1 MQTPEY
7 IANRLNE
14 LAQHKAQFERAF
26 YFLED
31 EELFFIPEGEQW
43 SAIECIEHINNV
55 NEVYLP
61 QLTKVCQLPE
71 AKESSSI
78 KMGWFTKKAR
88 VWMQPITKAKA
99 LKIPAPRKLKPRRLR
114 NPDLKIAPQKVM
126 ENFIADLSQIEKLVR
141 IIPNSKDLCNT
152 KVTSALP
159 PFKIKSIT
167 ALEIIIPHIARHLTQ
182 AERILNGGK
191 LAKDN
196 TPNQPGPYLPN
207 AGSRKKI
214 TQNLA

>member
-1 MQTPEY
+1 MQAQEY
-7 IANRLNE
+7 IGNRLNE
-14 LAQHKAQFERAF
+14 LSQHKAQFERAF

-43 SAIECIEHINNV
+43 STIECIEHINNV

-61 QLTKVCQLPE
+61 QLTKVCQLTD
-71 AKESSSI
+71 AKESSALE
-78 KMGWFTKKAR
+78 MGWLTKKAR

-99 LKIPAPRKLKPRRLR
+99 LKIPAPKKLKPRSLR
-114 NPDLKIAPQKVM
+114 NPNMKIAPQKVM
-126 ENFIADLSQIEKLVR
+126 ENFISDLSQIEKLVR
-141 IIPNSKDLCNT
+141 IIPNSKDLCDSW
-152 KVTSALP
+152 VTSALP

-167 ALEIIIPHIARHLTQ
+167 ALEIIIQHIARHLAQ

-196 TPNQPGPYLPN
+196 APTNPDLIYPTRE
-207 AGSRKKI
+207 AEKK
-214 TQNLA
+214 

>member
-1 MQTPEY
+1 
-7 IANRLNE
+7 LS
-14 LAQHKAQFERAF
+14 QHKAQFERAF

-43 SAIECIEHINNV
+43 STIECIEHINNV

-61 QLTKVCQLPE
+61 QLTKVCQLTD
-71 AKESSSI
+71 AKESSALE
-78 KMGWFTKKAR
+78 MGWLTKKAR

-99 LKIPAPRKLKPRRLR
+99 LKIPAPKKLKPRRLR
-114 NPDLKIAPQKVM
+114 NPNLKIAPQKVM
-126 ENFIADLSQIEKLVR
+126 ENFISDLSQIEKLVR
-141 IIPNSKDLCNT
+141 IIPNSKDLCDSW
-152 KVTSALP
+152 VTSALP

-167 ALEIIIPHIARHLTQ
+167 ALEIIIQHIARHLAQ

-196 TPNQPGPYLPN
+196 APTNPDLIYPTRE
-207 AGSRKKI
+207 AEKK
-214 TQNLA
+214 

>member
-1 MQTPEY
+1 MQAQEY
-7 IANRLNE
+7 IGNRLNE

-43 SAIECIEHINNV
+43 STIECIEHINNV

-61 QLTKVCQLPE
+61 QLTKVCQLTD
-71 AKESSSI
+71 AKESSALE
-78 KMGWFTKKAR
+78 MGWLTKKAR

-99 LKIPAPRKLKPRRLR
+99 LKIPAPKKLKPRRLR
-114 NPDLKIAPQKVM
+114 NPNLKIAPQKVM
-126 ENFIADLSQIEKLVR
+126 ENFISDLSQIEKLVR
-141 IIPNSKDLCNT
+141 IIPNSKDLCDSW
-152 KVTSALP
+152 VTSALP

-167 ALEIIIPHIARHLTQ
+167 ALEIIIQHIARHLAQ

-196 TPNQPGPYLPN
+196 APTNQDLIYPTRE
-207 AGSRKKI
+207 AEKK
-214 TQNLA
+214 

>member
-1 MQTPEY
+1 MQAPEY
-7 IANRLNE
+7 ITNRLNE
-14 LAQHKAQFERAF
+14 LAQHKAQFELVF

-31 EELFFIPEGEQW
+31 DELFFIPEGELW

-61 QLTKVCQLPE
+61 QLTKVCQLTD
-71 AKESSSI
+71 AKESSALE
-78 KMGWFTKKAR
+78 MGWLTKKAR

-99 LKIPAPRKLKPRRLR
+99 LKIPAPKKLKPRRLR
-114 NPDLKIAPQKVM
+114 NPNLKIAPQKVM
-126 ENFIADLSQIEKLVR
+126 ENFISDLSQIEKLVR
-141 IIPNSKDLCNT
+141 INPNSKDLCDSW
-152 KVTSALP
+152 VTSALP

-167 ALEIIIPHIARHLTQ
+167 ALEIIIQHIARHLAQ

-196 TPNQPGPYLPN
+196 APTNPDLIYPTRE
-207 AGSRKKI
+207 AEKK
-214 TQNLA
+214 

>member
-1 MQTPEY
+1 MQANAY
-7 IANRLNE
+7 ISDRLKE

-31 EELFFIPEGEQW
+31 DELFFIPEGELW

-61 QLTKVCQLPE
+61 QLTKVCQLTD
-71 AKESSSI
+71 AKESSALE
-78 KMGWFTKKAR
+78 MGWLTKKAR

-99 LKIPAPRKLKPRRLR
+99 LKIPAPKKLKPRRLR
-114 NPDLKIAPQKVM
+114 NPNLKIAPQKVM
-126 ENFIADLSQIEKLVR
+126 ENFISDLSQIEKLVR
-141 IIPNSKDLCNT
+141 IIPNSKDLCDSR
-152 KVTSALP
+152 VTSALP

-167 ALEIIIPHIARHLTQ
+167 ALEIIIPHIARHLAQ
-182 AERILNGGK
+182 AERILKGGK

-196 TPNQPGPYLPN
+196 APTNPDLIYPTRE
-207 AGSRKKI
+207 AEKK
-214 TQNLA
+214 

>member
-1 MQTPEY
+1 MQAHEY
-7 IANRLNE
+7 ITNRLKE

-31 EELFFIPEGEQW
+31 DELFFIPESEQW

-55 NEVYLP
+55 NELYLP
-61 QLTKVCQLPE
+61 QLTQVCQLPE

-78 KMGWFTKKAR
+78 KMGWFTKKAHA
-88 VWMQPITKAKA
+88 WMQPLTKAKA
-99 LKIPAPRKLKPRRLR
+99 LKIPAPKKLKPRRLR

-141 IIPNSKDLCNT
+141 IIPNSPDLCNA
-152 KVTSALP
+152 KITSALP
-159 PFKIKSIT
+159 PIKIKSLT
-167 ALEIIIPHIARHLTQ
+167 ALEIIIPHMARHLKQ

-196 TPNQPGPYLPN
+196 APTNPDLIYPTRE
-207 AGSRKKI
+207 AEKK
-214 TQNLA
+214 

>member
-1 MQTPEY
+1 MQAPEY
-7 IANRLNE
+7 ITNRLNE
-14 LAQHKAQFERAF
+14 LSQHKAQFERAF

-43 SAIECIEHINNV
+43 STIECIEHINNV

-61 QLTKVCQLPE
+61 QLTKVCQLTD
-71 AKESSSI
+71 AKESSALE
-78 KMGWFTKKAR
+78 MGWLTKKAR

-99 LKIPAPRKLKPRRLR
+99 LKIPAPKKLKPRRLR
-114 NPDLKIAPQKVM
+114 NPNLKIAPQKVM
-126 ENFIADLSQIEKLVR
+126 ENFISDLSQIEKLVR
-141 IIPNSKDLCNT
+141 IIPNSKDLCDSW
-152 KVTSALP
+152 VTSALP

-167 ALEIIIPHIARHLTQ
+167 ALEIIIQHIARHLAQ

-196 TPNQPGPYLPN
+196 APTNPDLIYPTRE
-207 AGSRKKI
+207 AEKK
-214 TQNLA
+214 

>member
-1 MQTPEY
+1 MQAHEY

-71 AKESSSI
+71 AKKTSSLN
-78 KMGWFTKKAR
+78 MGWFTKKAR
-88 VWMQPITKAKA
+88 VWMQPHHQGKSTENSSTKK
-99 LKIPAPRKLKPRRLR
+99 
-114 NPDLKIAPQKVM
+114 
-126 ENFIADLSQIEKLVR
+126 
-141 IIPNSKDLCNT
+141 T
-152 KVTSALP
+152 TS
-159 PFKIKSIT
+159 
-167 ALEIIIPHIARHLTQ
+167 H
-182 AERILNGGK
+182 
-191 LAKDN
+191 DV
-196 TPNQPGPYLPN
+196 
-207 AGSRKKI
+207 
-214 TQNLA
+214 

>member
-1 MQTPEY
+1 MQAPEY
-7 IANRLNE
+7 ITNRLNE
-14 LAQHKAQFERAF
+14 LAQHKAQFEQVF

-31 EELFFIPEGEQW
+31 DELFFIPEGELW

-61 QLTKVCQLPE
+61 QLTKVCQLTD
-71 AKESSSI
+71 AKESSALE
-78 KMGWFTKKAR
+78 MGWLTKKAR

-99 LKIPAPRKLKPRRLR
+99 LKIPVPKKLKPRRLR
-114 NPDLKIAPQKVM
+114 NPNLKIAPQKVM
-126 ENFIADLSQIEKLVR
+126 ENFISDLSQIEKLVR
-141 IIPNSKDLCNT
+141 IIPNSKDLCDSR
-152 KVTSALP
+152 VTSALP

-167 ALEIIIPHIARHLTQ
+167 ALEIIIQHIARHLAQ

-196 TPNQPGPYLPN
+196 APTNPDLIYPTRE
-207 AGSRKKI
+207 AEKK
-214 TQNLA
+214 

>member
-1 MQTPEY
+1 MQAPEY
-7 IANRLNE
+7 ITNRLNE
-14 LAQHKAQFERAF
+14 LAQHKAQFEQVF

-31 EELFFIPEGEQW
+31 DELFFIPEGELW

-61 QLTKVCQLPE
+61 QLTKVCQLTD
-71 AKESSSI
+71 AKESSALE
-78 KMGWFTKKAR
+78 MGWLTKKAR

-99 LKIPAPRKLKPRRLR
+99 LKIPAPKKLKPRRLR
-114 NPDLKIAPQKVM
+114 NPNLKIAPQKVM
-126 ENFIADLSQIEKLVR
+126 ENFISDLSQIEKLVR
-141 IIPNSKDLCNT
+141 IIPNSKDLCDSR
-152 KVTSALP
+152 VTSALP

-167 ALEIIIPHIARHLTQ
+167 ALEIIIQHIARHLAQ

-196 TPNQPGPYLPN
+196 APTNPDLIYPTRE
-207 AGSRKKI
+207 AEKK
-214 TQNLA
+214 

>member
-1 MQTPEY
+1 M
-7 IANRLNE
+7 
-14 LAQHKAQFERAF
+14 AQHKAQFERAF

-78 KMGWFTKKAR
+78 KMGWFTKKAHA
-88 VWMQPITKAKA
+88 WMQPLTKAKA
-99 LKIPAPRKLKPRRLR
+99 LKIPAPKKLKPRRLR

-141 IIPNSKDLCNT
+141 IIPNSQDLCNT
-152 KVTSALP
+152 RRSPQRCRRLRLNP
-159 PFKIKSIT
+159 
-167 ALEIIIPHIARHLTQ
+167 LRHLKSLSHTSPGT
-182 AERILNGGK
+182 LPK
-191 LAKDN
+191 LSA
-196 TPNQPGPYLPN
+196 
-207 AGSRKKI
+207 S
-214 TQNLA
+214 

>member
-1 MQTPEY
+1 MQAPEY
-7 IANRLNE
+7 ITNRLNE
-14 LAQHKAQFERAF
+14 LAQHKAQFELVF

-31 EELFFIPEGEQW
+31 DELFFIPEGELW

-61 QLTKVCQLPE
+61 QLTKVCQLTD
-71 AKESSSI
+71 AKESSALE
-78 KMGWFTKKAR
+78 MGWLTKKAR

-99 LKIPAPRKLKPRRLR
+99 LKIPVPKKLKPRRLR
-114 NPDLKIAPQKVM
+114 NPNLKIAPQKVM
-126 ENFIADLSQIEKLVR
+126 ENFISDLSQIEKLVR
-141 IIPNSKDLCNT
+141 IIPNSQDLCNSR
-152 KVTSALP
+152 VTSALP

-167 ALEIIIPHIARHLTQ
+167 ALEIIIQHIARHLAQ

-196 TPNQPGPYLPN
+196 APTNPDLIYPTRE
-207 AGSRKKI
+207 AEKK
-214 TQNLA
+214 

>member
-88 VWMQPITKAKA
+88 VWMQPLTKAKA
-99 LKIPAPRKLKPRRLR
+99 LKIPAPKKLKPRRLR

-141 IIPNSKDLCNT
+141 IIPNSPDLCNA
-152 KVTSALP
+152 KITSALP
-159 PFKIKSIT
+159 PIKIKSLT
-167 ALEIIIPHIARHLTQ
+167 ALEIIIPHIARHLMQ

-196 TPNQPGPYLPN
+196 TPTNPDLIYPTRE
-207 AGSRKKI
+207 AEKK
-214 TQNLA
+214 

>member
-1 MQTPEY
+1 METPEY
-7 IANRLNE
+7 IVNRLNE
-14 LAQHKAQFERAF
+14 LAQHQAQFERAF

-43 SAIECIEHINNV
+43 SPIECIEHINNV

-61 QLTKVCQLPE
+61 QLTKVCQLPK

-88 VWMQPITKAKA
+88 VWMQPLTKAKSM
-99 LKIPAPRKLKPRRLR
+99 KIPAPKKLQPRRLR

-141 IIPNSKDLCNT
+141 IIPNSQDLCNT

-159 PFKIKSIT
+159 PLKIKSIT

-182 AERILNGGK
+182 AERILNGVK

-196 TPNQPGPYLPN
+196 TPTNPDLIYPTRE
-207 AGSRKKI
+207 A
-214 TQNLA
+214 

>member
-1 MQTPEY
+1 MQAPEY

-14 LAQHKAQFERAF
+14 LAQHKAQFEQVF

-31 EELFFIPEGEQW
+31 DELFFIPEGELW

-61 QLTKVCQLPE
+61 QLTKVCQLTD
-71 AKESSSI
+71 AKESSALE
-78 KMGWFTKKAR
+78 MGWLTKKAR

-99 LKIPAPRKLKPRRLR
+99 LKIPAPKKLKPRRLR
-114 NPDLKIAPQKVM
+114 NPNLKIAPQKVM
-126 ENFIADLSQIEKLVR
+126 ENFISDLSQIEKLVR
-141 IIPNSKDLCNT
+141 IIPNSKDLCDSR
-152 KVTSALP
+152 VTSALP

-167 ALEIIIPHIARHLTQ
+167 ALEIIIPHIARHLAQ

-196 TPNQPGPYLPN
+196 APTNPDLIYPTRE
-207 AGSRKKI
+207 AEKK
-214 TQNLA
+214 

>member
-1 MQTPEY
+1 MQAQEY
-7 IANRLNE
+7 IGNRLNE
-14 LAQHKAQFERAF
+14 LAQHKAQFERVF

-43 SAIECIEHINNV
+43 STIECIEHINNV

-61 QLTKVCQLPE
+61 QLTKVCQLTD
-71 AKESSSI
+71 AKESSALE
-78 KMGWFTKKAR
+78 MGWLTKKAR

-99 LKIPAPRKLKPRRLR
+99 LKIPAPKKLKPRRLR
-114 NPDLKIAPQKVM
+114 NPNLKIAPQKVM
-126 ENFIADLSQIEKLVR
+126 ENFISDLSQIEKLVR
-141 IIPNSKDLCNT
+141 IIPNSKDLCDSW
-152 KVTSALP
+152 VTSALP

-167 ALEIIIPHIARHLTQ
+167 ALEIIIEHIARHLAQ

-196 TPNQPGPYLPN
+196 APTNPDLIYPTRE
-207 AGSRKKI
+207 AEKK
-214 TQNLA
+214 

>member
-1 MQTPEY
+1 MQANAY
-7 IANRLNE
+7 ISDRLKE

-31 EELFFIPEGEQW
+31 DELFFIPEGEKW

-61 QLTKVCQLPE
+61 QLTAVCQLPE

-78 KMGWFTKKAR
+78 KMGWFTKKAHA
-88 VWMQPITKAKA
+88 WMQPLTKAKT
-99 LKIPAPRKLKPRRLR
+99 LKIPAPKKLKPRRLR

-141 IIPNSKDLCNT
+141 IIPNSPDLCNA
-152 KVTSALP
+152 KITSALP
-159 PFKIKSIT
+159 PIKIKSLT
-167 ALEIIIPHIARHLTQ
+167 ALEIIIPHIARHLMQ

-196 TPNQPGPYLPN
+196 APTNPDLIYPTRE
-207 AGSRKKI
+207 AEKK
-214 TQNLA
+214 

>member
-1 MQTPEY
+1 MQANAY
-7 IANRLNE
+7 ILDRLKE

-31 EELFFIPEGEQW
+31 DELFFIPEGEKW

-61 QLTKVCQLPE
+61 QLTAVCQLPE
-71 AKESSSI
+71 AKESSALE
-78 KMGWFTKKAR
+78 MGWLTKKAR
-88 VWMQPITKAKA
+88 LWMQPITKAKA
-99 LKIPAPRKLKPRRLR
+99 LKIPVPKKLKPRRLR
-114 NPDLKIAPQKVM
+114 NPNLKIAPQKVM
-126 ENFIADLSQIEKLVR
+126 ENFISDLSQIEKLVR
-141 IIPNSKDLCNT
+141 IIPNSKDLCNSR
-152 KVTSALP
+152 VTSALP

-167 ALEIIIPHIARHLTQ
+167 ALEIIIQHIARHLAQ

-196 TPNQPGPYLPN
+196 APTNPDLIYPTRE
-207 AGSRKKI
+207 AEKK
-214 TQNLA
+214 

>member
-1 MQTPEY
+1 MQAQEY
-7 IANRLNE
+7 IGNRLNE
-14 LAQHKAQFERAF
+14 LSQHKAQFERAF

-43 SAIECIEHINNV
+43 STIECIEHINNV

-61 QLTKVCQLPE
+61 QLTKVCQLTD
-71 AKESSSI
+71 AKESSALE
-78 KMGWFTKKAR
+78 MGWLTKKAR

-99 LKIPAPRKLKPRRLR
+99 LKIPAPKKLKPRRLR
-114 NPDLKIAPQKVM
+114 NPNLKIAPQKVM
-126 ENFIADLSQIEKLVR
+126 ENFISDLSQIEKLVR
-141 IIPNSKDLCNT
+141 IIPNSKDLCDSW
-152 KVTSALP
+152 VTSALP

-167 ALEIIIPHIARHLTQ
+167 ALEIIIQQIARHLAQ

-196 TPNQPGPYLPN
+196 APTNPDLIYPTRE
-207 AGSRKKI
+207 AEKK
-214 TQNLA
+214 

>member
-1 MQTPEY
+1 MQAPEY
-7 IANRLNE
+7 ITNRLNE
-14 LAQHKAQFERAF
+14 LAQHKAQFEQVF

-31 EELFFIPEGEQW
+31 DELFFIPEGELW

-61 QLTKVCQLPE
+61 QLTKVCQLTD
-71 AKESSSI
+71 AKESSALE
-78 KMGWFTKKAR
+78 MGWLTKKAR

-99 LKIPAPRKLKPRRLR
+99 LKIPAPKLKPRRLR
-114 NPDLKIAPQKVM
+114 NPNLKIAPQKVM
-126 ENFIADLSQIEKLVR
+126 ENFISDLSQIEKLVR
-141 IIPNSKDLCNT
+141 IIPNSKDLCDSW
-152 KVTSALP
+152 VTSALP

-167 ALEIIIPHIARHLTQ
+167 ALEIIIQHIARHLAQ

-196 TPNQPGPYLPN
+196 APTNPDLIYPTRE
-207 AGSRKKI
+207 AEKK
-214 TQNLA
+214 

>member
-1 MQTPEY
+1 MQANAY
-7 IANRLNE
+7 ILDRLKE

-31 EELFFIPEGEQW
+31 DELFFIPKGEKW

-61 QLTKVCQLPE
+61 QLTAVCQLPE

-78 KMGWFTKKAR
+78 KMGWFTKKAHA
-88 VWMQPITKAKA
+88 WMQPLTKAKT
-99 LKIPAPRKLKPRRLR
+99 LKIPAPKKLKPRRLR

-141 IIPNSKDLCNT
+141 IIPNSPDLCNA
-152 KVTSALP
+152 KITSALP
-159 PFKIKSIT
+159 PIKIKSLT
-167 ALEIIIPHIARHLTQ
+167 ALEIIIPHIARHLMQ

-196 TPNQPGPYLPN
+196 APTNPDLIYPTRE
-207 AGSRKKI
+207 AEKK
-214 TQNLA
+214 

>member
-1 MQTPEY
+1 MQAQEY
-7 IANRLNE
+7 IGNRLNE

-61 QLTKVCQLPE
+61 QLTKVCQLTD
-71 AKESSSI
+71 AKESSALE
-78 KMGWFTKKAR
+78 MGWLTKKAR

-99 LKIPAPRKLKPRRLR
+99 LKIPAPKKLKPRRLR
-114 NPDLKIAPQKVM
+114 NPNLKIAPQKVM
-126 ENFIADLSQIEKLVR
+126 ENFISDLSQIEKLVR
-141 IIPNSKDLCNT
+141 IIPNSKDLCDSWI
-152 KVTSALP
+152 TSALP

-167 ALEIIIPHIARHLTQ
+167 ALEIIIQHIARHLAQ

-196 TPNQPGPYLPN
+196 APTNPDLIYPTRE
-207 AGSRKKI
+207 AEKK
-214 TQNLA
+214 

>member
-1 MQTPEY
+1 MQAPEY
-7 IANRLNE
+7 ITNRLNE
-14 LAQHKAQFERAF
+14 LAQHKAQFELVF

-31 EELFFIPEGEQW
+31 DELFFIPEGELW

-61 QLTKVCQLPE
+61 QLTKVCQLTD
-71 AKESSSI
+71 AKESSALE
-78 KMGWFTKKAR
+78 MGWLTKKAR

-99 LKIPAPRKLKPRRLR
+99 LKIPVPKKLKPRRLR
-114 NPDLKIAPQKVM
+114 NPNLKIAPQKVM

-141 IIPNSKDLCNT
+141 IIPNSQDLCDSRI
-152 KVTSALP
+152 TSALP

-167 ALEIIIPHIARHLTQ
+167 ALEIIIPHIERHLTQ
-182 AERILNGGK
+182 AVRILNGGK

-196 TPNQPGPYLPN
+196 APANPDHIYPTRE
-207 AGSRKKI
+207 AEKK
-214 TQNLA
+214 

>member
-1 MQTPEY
+1 MQAQEY
-7 IANRLNE
+7 IGNRLNE
-14 LAQHKAQFERAF
+14 LSQHKAQFERAF

-43 SAIECIEHINNV
+43 STIECIEHINNV

-61 QLTKVCQLPE
+61 QLTKVCQLTD
-71 AKESSSI
+71 AKESSALE
-78 KMGWFTKKAR
+78 MGWLTKKAR

-99 LKIPAPRKLKPRRLR
+99 LKIPAPKKLKPRRLR
-114 NPDLKIAPQKVM
+114 NPNLKIAPQKVM
-126 ENFIADLSQIEKLVR
+126 ENFISDLSQIEKLVR
-141 IIPNSKDLCNT
+141 IIPNSKDLCDSW
-152 KVTSALP
+152 VTSALP

-167 ALEIIIPHIARHLTQ
+167 ALEIIIEHIARHLAQ

-196 TPNQPGPYLPN
+196 GPTNPDLIYPTRE
-207 AGSRKKI
+207 AEKK
-214 TQNLA
+214 

>member
-99 LKIPAPRKLKPRRLR
+99 LKIH
-114 NPDLKIAPQKVM
+114 D
-126 ENFIADLSQIEKLVR
+126 
-141 IIPNSKDLCNT
+141 
-152 KVTSALP
+152 
-159 PFKIKSIT
+159 
-167 ALEIIIPHIARHLTQ
+167 
-182 AERILNGGK
+182 
-191 LAKDN
+191 
-196 TPNQPGPYLPN
+196 PGN
-207 AGSRKKI
+207 
-214 TQNLA
+214 

>member
-182 AERILNGGK
+182 AERILNCGK

-214 TQNLA
+214 TQNMA

>member
-141 IIPNSKDLCNT
+141 IIPNSQDLCNT

-191 LAKDN
+191 LANDN

>member
-71 AKESSSI
+71 AKETSSI

-88 VWMQPITKAKA
+88 IWMQPMTKAKA

-141 IIPNSKDLCNT
+141 IIPNSQDLCNT

-196 TPNQPGPYLPN
+196 TPTNPDLIYPTRE
-207 AGSRKKI
+207 AEKK
-214 TQNLA
+214 

>member
-1 MQTPEY
+1 MQAPEY

-14 LAQHKAQFERAF
+14 LAQHKAQFEQVF

-31 EELFFIPEGEQW
+31 DELFFIPEGELW

-61 QLTKVCQLPE
+61 QLTKVCQLTD
-71 AKESSSI
+71 AKESSALE
-78 KMGWFTKKAR
+78 MGWLTKKAR

-99 LKIPAPRKLKPRRLR
+99 LKIPAPKKLKPRRLR
-114 NPDLKIAPQKVM
+114 NPNLKIAPQKVM
-126 ENFIADLSQIEKLVR
+126 ENFISDLSQIEKLVR
-141 IIPNSKDLCNT
+141 IIPNSKDLCDSR
-152 KVTSALP
+152 VTSALP

-167 ALEIIIPHIARHLTQ
+167 ALEIIIPHIARHLAQ
-182 AERILNGGK
+182 AERILKGGK

-196 TPNQPGPYLPN
+196 APTNPDLIYPTRE
-207 AGSRKKI
+207 AEKK
-214 TQNLA
+214 

>member
-1 MQTPEY
+1 M
-7 IANRLNE
+7 
-14 LAQHKAQFERAF
+14 AQHKAQFEQVF

-31 EELFFIPEGEQW
+31 DELFFIPEGELW

-61 QLTKVCQLPE
+61 QLTKVCQLTD
-71 AKESSSI
+71 AKESSALE
-78 KMGWFTKKAR
+78 MGWLTKKAR

-99 LKIPAPRKLKPRRLR
+99 LKIPAPKKLKPRRLR
-114 NPDLKIAPQKVM
+114 NPNLKIAPQKVM
-126 ENFIADLSQIEKLVR
+126 ENFISDLSQIEKLVR
-141 IIPNSKDLCNT
+141 IIPNSKDLCDSW
-152 KVTSALP
+152 VTSALP

-167 ALEIIIPHIARHLTQ
+167 ALEIIIQHIARHLAQ

-196 TPNQPGPYLPN
+196 APTNPDLNYSTRE
-207 AGSRKKI
+207 AEKK
-214 TQNLA
+214 